1 MLNKSKHQVVMAS
14 ILRDMYIEPALG
26 PLLGFKGGTCAY
38 FFYGLPRF
46 SVDLDFDW
54 LGSANEK
61 EQETALQAIK
71 RIASLYG
78 TIKESYIKNFTIFI
92 LLSYG
97 EQDRNIKIEIS
108 RRLPDVDMGK
118 RFVLKEYFGIS
129 MLVATKPN
137 MFASKLVALTNRPE
151 LVTRDIFD
159 IDFFFKQLWDIDE
172 EIITVRGGKPLKEY
186 LTDCI
191 TAVKSVK
198 ENELLA
204 GLGELVDEKQKDWV
218 KSKMIP
224 EVLFQLQNYQA
235 SLTRK

>member
-1 MLNKSKHQVVMAS
+1 
-14 ILRDMYIEPALG
+14 
-26 PLLGFKGGTCAY
+26 
-38 FFYGLPRF
+38 
-46 SVDLDFDW
+46 
-54 LGSANEK
+54 
-61 EQETALQAIK
+61 
-71 RIASLYG
+71 
-78 TIKESYIKNFTIFI
+78 
-92 LLSYG
+92 
-97 EQDRNIKIEIS
+97 
-108 RRLPDVDMGK
+108 
-118 RFVLKEYFGIS
+118 